1 MFRACVWGFDVSLH
15 WVLQSFGVVGLDV
28 FHGFVYGCYS
38 FTAYNRVN
46 IGLFAQGCR
55 V

>member
-1 MFRACVWGFDVSLH
+1 MFRACVWGFDVFALG
-15 WVLQSFGVVGLDV
+15 VAEFGVVGLAV

-38 FTAYNRVN
+38 FTAYSRVN
-46 IGLFAQGCR
+46 IGLFAPGCR